1 MLQRVL
7 IVVLVL
13 YVVWR
18 LLSAA
23 GRRAD
28 RVAPGADSYSR
39 FSPQKRRQRRESV
52 KGAGGGAERLVECP
66 VCGTLVPAP
75 RLQTTASGRAV
86 CSDDCRR
93 RLEQGG

>member
-1 MLQRVL
+1 MLQRIL

-52 KGAGGGAERLVECP
+52 KGAERLVECP

-75 RLQTTASGRAV
+75 RLLTTASGRAV

>member
-1 MLQRVL
+1 MLQRIL

-39 FSPQKRRQRRESV
+39 FSPEKRRQRRQQATD
-52 KGAGGGAERLVECP
+52 AGDERLVECS
-66 VCGTLVPAP
+66 VCGTLVPAA
-75 RLQTTASGRAV
+75 RILTAASGQV
-86 CSDDCRR
+86 LCSDDCRR